1 MRDHNPFYIYI
12 QTRFLIFQKIIY
24 SINPK
29 NWWDN
34 EYIHKTPFSI
44 FKKSV
49 GE

>member
-12 QTRFLIFQKIIY
+12 LVVVIYYKIIY

-34 EYIHKTPFSI
+34 EYIHKTP
-44 FKKSV
+44 
-49 GE
+49 